1 VDLFNERLDMTRTIT
16 NLLAQPI
23 TMALMVL
30 FIASTSSPAVGIEK
44 ELFSQLEYRY
54 IGPVGNRVSAVAGI
68 PDNPRIYFAGGASGG
83 VWKTTDG
90 GVHWKP
96 VFDDQ
101 LVQSIGSI
109 AVAPSDANVVW
120 VGTGEAHFRSNI
132 SLGNGIYKSTD
143 GGETFRH
150 MGLEKTGRIGRIRID
165 PRNAD
170 VVFAAAMGHCYGPQP
185 ERGIFRTKDGGRTWE
200 KVLFVDENTGGAELA
215 MDPNNPRIL
224 FASTWQL
231 EVRTWGRESGGPG
244 SGLYRSK
251 DGGDTWER
259 LEGDGL
265 PPSPLG
271 KIAVAVAPSNSNR
284 VYALIE
290 TGDGVPWKGQETS
303 TGTFWTSRDG
313 GSSWKLT
320 SHDHALNQR
329 PQYYSRFVVA
339 PDDDNEIYF
348 CSVRHLVS
356 RDGGVTTER
365 MPRTGRGDDHHDM
378 WIDPTDGDRMIVAS
392 DHHVNIS
399 INRGKSWM
407 GIALPIA
414 QMYHVAVD
422 NEIPYFVYGTR
433 QDGPSVRGPSN
444 SLSVAWSLGDIVPA
458 MWQSVGGFEAGY
470 VVPDPVDNNIIWAG
484 MKGGGLD
491 RFDRRT
497 NHARPVRVWSDDRAG
512 WPAADVKYRFQWTA
526 PIAISPHDHN
536 KVYIGSQY
544 VHQTTD
550 GGHSWT
556 TISPDLSTNDK
567 SKQQISGGLTPDND
581 TPEYACVVFAIAES
595 PLEEGVIW
603 AGTNDGLVQIT
614 RDGGAHWTNVTANI
628 PDLPPWGTVSNIE
641 PSRFDAE
648 TAYITVDFHQ
658 VNNRDPY
665 VYKTEDYGESWKL
678 LGTGIPRSTHS
689 YAHVVREDPVRQG
702 MLYLGTENA
711 LYVSFDDGENWMPL
725 QNNLPHAPMHDLV
738 IQDHFNDLVVGTYGR
753 GYWILDDITPLQQF
767 TPDVLETD
775 AHLFT
780 PRPAYRFQRLETT
793 MDIPDHGHAG
803 HNPPYGAS
811 INYYLKSVPDGEVR
825 IEILDDLGETIK
837 TLSGTKRVGVNRVW
851 WNLRNEPSQRTKL
864 RTSPLYAPH
873 VKLGPEGWRPSRGR
887 PVSYRVAPG
896 TYTVELAVGEKELSQ
911 KLIVNKDPKSAG
923 TEADIQA
930 QVEMLRELWSI
941 SDAVAS
947 RINQIEMVR
956 KQIYDLNERL
966 EGGDTT
972 LISAGEEL
980 DKKLIEV
987 EGNLIQL
994 KHIAGQDFLRWPG
1007 RFYSKVGR
1015 LAGEVGSTDFPPTA
1029 QQIEV
1034 HEMYKAQ
1041 WADYQ
1046 TQIGKVLENDL
1057 RAFNE
1062 LIKGREIPHI
1072 MVKAPHDRQIQ

>member
-1 VDLFNERLDMTRTIT
+1 MIRQSIKSLRHLFVTS
-16 NLLAQPI
+16 LA
-23 TMALMVL
+23 AS
-30 FIASTSSPAVGIEK
+30 FILSATPLTSATDKLNP

-68 PDNPRIYFAGGASGG
+68 PGNPRVYFAGGASGG

-96 VFDDQ
+96 VLDDQ
-101 LVQSIGSI
+101 PVQSIGSL
-109 AVAPSDANVVW
+109 AVAPSDPNIVW
-120 VGTGEAHFRSNI
+120 VGTGEAHFRSNV

-143 GGETFRH
+143 GGETFAP
-150 MGLEKTGRIGRIRID
+150 MGLEKTGRIGRILVD
-165 PRNAD
+165 PRD
-170 VVFAAAMGHCYGPQP
+170 PDIVFAAAMGHCYGPQP
-185 ERGIFRTKDGGRTWE
+185 ERGIFRTTDGGQTWE
-200 KVLFVDENTGGAELA
+200 RVLFVDENTGGAEMA

-244 SGLYRSK
+244 SGLYKSK
-251 DGGDTWER
+251 DGGDTWNR
-259 LEGDGL
+259 LEGQGL

-271 KIAVAVAPSNSNR
+271 KIAVAVAPNNPQR

-290 TGDGVPWKGQETS
+290 TGDGVPWKGMETS
-303 TGTFWTSRDG
+303 SGTFWTSDDG

-320 SHDHALNQR
+320 SNDHGLNQR
-329 PQYYSRFVVA
+329 PHYYSRFVVA
-339 PDDDNEIYF
+339 PDDTNEIYF

-365 MPRTGRGDDHHDM
+365 MPRVGRGDDHHDM

-399 INRGKSWM
+399 INRGQSWM
-407 GIALPIA
+407 GVALPIA

-422 NEIPYFVYGTR
+422 NQIPYFVYGTR

-444 SLSVAWSLGDIVPA
+444 SLSVGWSLGDILPG
-458 MWQSVGGFEAGY
+458 MWHSVGGFEAGY
-470 VVPDPVDNNIIWAG
+470 VVPDPVDNNIVWAG
-484 MKGGGLD
+484 EKGGGLD
-491 RFDRRT
+491 RFDLRT
-497 NHARPVRVWSDDRAG
+497 GHARPVRVWSDDRAG

-526 PIAISPHDHN
+526 PITISPHDHDR
-536 KVYIGSQY
+536 VYIGSQH

-556 TISPDLSTNDK
+556 VISPDLSTNDK

-614 RDGGAHWTNVTANI
+614 RDGGAHWTNVTPNI

-641 PSRFDAE
+641 PSRYDAG

-665 VYKTEDYGESWKL
+665 VYKTPDYGKSWKSISSD
-678 LGTGIPRSTHS
+678 IPRSVHS
-689 YAHVVREDPVRQG
+689 YAHCVREDPVREG

-711 LYVSFDDGENWMPL
+711 LYVSFDDGERWTPL
-725 QNNLPHAPMHDLV
+725 QANLPHAPVHDLAL
-738 IQDHFNDLVVGTYGR
+738 QGHFNDLVVGTYGR
-753 GYWILDDITPLQQF
+753 GFWILDDLTPLQQF
-767 TPDVLETD
+767 TAEVQDSDV
-775 AHLFT
+775 HLFA

-811 INYYLKSVPDGEVR
+811 INYYLKAVPDGDIR
-825 IEILDDLGETIK
+825 IEILDEEGRKIK
-837 TLSGTKRVGVNRVW
+837 TLPGTRNLGVNRIW
-851 WNLRNEPSQRTKL
+851 WNLRNEPSQRTML

-873 VKLGPEGWRPSRGR
+873 VKVGPDGWRPSRGR
-887 PVSYRVAPG
+887 PISFRVAPA
-896 TYTVELAVGEKELSQ
+896 TYRVKLVVDEQELTRPLVVE
-911 KLIVNKDPKSAG
+911 KDPKSAG

-930 QVEMLRELWSI
+930 QITILRELWETSN
-941 SDAVAS
+941 AVAN
-947 RINQIEMVR
+947 RINQIESVR
-956 KQIYDLNERL
+956 KQIYDLNARL
-966 EGGDTT
+966 KDNEEAST
-972 LISAGEEL
+972 IIAAGEEL
-980 DKKLIEV
+980 DRKLIAV

-994 KHIAGQDFLRWPG
+994 KHVDGQDFLRWPG
-1007 RFYSKVGR
+1007 RFYSKLGS
-1015 LAGEVGSTDFPPTA
+1015 LAGEVGSTDYPPTA

-1034 HEMYKAQ
+1034 HEMYKTQ
-1041 WADYQ
+1041 WAAYQ
-1046 TQIGKVLENDL
+1046 AQLDEVLDRDL
-1057 RAFNE
+1057 SAFNN
-1062 LIKGREIPHI
+1062 LLKQHEIPHV
-1072 MVKAPHDRQIQ
+1072 MARAPQEDGG